1 MAYPFNN
8 NFGMFPNQNYG
19 MSQTPNYN
27 MVNNMPAPQPST
39 NKIYVVSADDAL
51 SRFASP
57 NSVMIYMQQ
66 DETTLYEVYTDSQ
79 GKKEI
84 RARALTDCEKAPTV
98 EYVTKED
105 FDNLKKIVDEMKR
118 GKTNV

>member
-1 MAYPFNN
+1 MAYPLNN
-8 NFGMFPNQNYG
+8 NFGMFPQQNYG
-19 MSQTPNYN
+19 ISQTPNYN
-27 MVNNMPAPQPST
+27 MVNNMPSPQPST

-57 NSVMIYMQQ
+57 NSIMIYVQQ

-84 RARALTDCEKAPTV
+84 RTRTLTDCENAPTV

-105 FDNLKKIVDEMKR
+105 FDNLKKIVDEIKR
-118 GKTNV
+118 GTTNV

>member
-8 NFGMFPNQNYG
+8 NFGMFTQQNYG
-19 MSQTPNYN
+19 MSPTPNYS
-27 MVNNMPAPQPST
+27 MGNNMPAPQPST

-57 NSVMIYMQQ
+57 NSIMIYMQQ

-84 RARALTDCEKAPTV
+84 RARTLTDCAKTPPV
-98 EYVTKED
+98 EYATKNE
-105 FDNLKKIVDEMKR
+105 FDELKKIVEELR
-118 GKTNV
+118 GGYKNV

>member
-8 NFGMFPNQNYG
+8 NFGMFPQQNYG

-27 MVNNMPAPQPST
+27 IGNNMQAPQPST

-57 NSVMIYMQQ
+57 NSIMIYMQQ

-84 RARALTDCEKAPTV
+84 RARALTDCAKTPPV
-98 EYVTKED
+98 EYATKEEFND
-105 FDNLKKIVDEMKR
+105 LKKIVDEMR
-118 GKTNV
+118 GGAK

>member
-8 NFGMFPNQNYG
+8 NFGMFPQQNYG
-19 MSQTPNYN
+19 MSPTPNYS
-27 MVNNMPAPQPST
+27 MGNNMPAPQPST

-57 NSVMIYMQQ
+57 NSVMIYMLQ
-66 DETTLYEVYTDSQ
+66 DDTTLYEVYTDSQ

-84 RARALTDCEKAPTV
+84 RARTLNDCAKTTPV
-98 EYVTKED
+98 EYATKEEFND
-105 FDNLKKIVDEMKR
+105 LKKIVDELR
-118 GKTNV
+118 G

>member
-8 NFGMFPNQNYG
+8 NFGMFTQQNYG
-19 MSQTPNYN
+19 MSPTSNYS
-27 MVNNMPAPQPST
+27 MGNNMPATQPST

-84 RARALTDCEKAPTV
+84 RARALTDCEKEKTV

-105 FDNLKKIVDEMKR
+105 FDNLKKIVDEIKR
-118 GKTNV
+118 GTTNV